1 MDYNVIGIV
10 GPIACGKGIVVD
22 YLKQK
27 HEYISFSLSS
37 ILHDELKKRGV
48 TLFTRTTLQDL
59 GDELRKNE
67 GDGVLAKR
75 AIKTLNPKHYTL
87 NPKIIIEG
95 IRNPGEVHYL
105 RTIPGF
111 FLIAVDA
118 QKEIRYQRVLKRGKP
133 WDPKDWE
140 SFISVDGRDGGDEKN
155 TNGQQV
161 RKCMELADIRIEN
174 NGNMNELMNKLKKA
188 LFSRRPLHT
197 GR

>member
-1 MDYNVIGIV
+1 MDYNIIGIV

-37 ILHDELKKRGV
+37 ILHDELKKRGITV
-48 TLFTRTTLQDL
+48 FTRTTLQDM
-59 GDELRKNE
+59 GDELRKIE

-75 AIKTLNPKHYTL
+75 AIEQLKAKSSKVKAK
-87 NPKIIIEG
+87 KIIIEG
-95 IRNPGEVHYL
+95 IRNPGEVTYL

-111 FLIAVDA
+111 YLIAIDA
-118 QKEIRYQRVLKRGKP
+118 RKDIRYQRILKRGKP

-140 SFISVDGRDGGDEKN
+140 SFISVDGRDGGDESD

-161 RKCMELADIRIEN
+161 RKCMEYADVRFKNNAGVTQLYARIE
-174 NGNMNELMNKLKKA
+174 KA
-188 LFSRRPLHT
+188 LS
-197 GR
+197 